1 MSIRPKVTFNNVSKK
16 YTLQQRKVDKLLE
29 LLSIKKNSKSFY
41 ALKNISFT
49 VDEGE
54 TIGVIGI
61 NGSGKST
68 MSNIL
73 AQVIPPTSGDMDV
86 NGETSLIAIS
96 VGLNNNLTG
105 LENIELKCLMHGLK
119 KDEIKEITPSII
131 EFADIGDFINQP
143 VKTYSSG
150 MRSRLGFAISAHTN
164 PDIMIVDEALSVGD
178 QTFYEKC
185 IKKMNEFKKEG
196 KTIFFISHSI
206 SQIRSFCD
214 KTMWLHYGELVEF
227 GETKVVVANYNKF
240 IKYFNELS
248 EEEKANYKKGKMS
261 VRQIDEPFSSHK
273 SRRSRT
279 VKKPKPNNRL
289 VMELAVLL
297 VFFFI
302 STFLMLFDNGVA
314 KGIKF
319 MEKLDISKA
328 DSETI
333 DDIKAN
339 KSDSL
344 EKKNA
349 DEISVVNKVG
359 YIINE
364 KETVFQST
372 KLENQVYTLDFS
384 DQIYVEENVNNAFK
398 IKFGNESG
406 YVNQE
411 NVFIPTTALPQQDF
425 QLTDYLEVL
434 PESFVRSYQYY
445 LVFLNS
451 SQEQIES
458 NVRGKTGE
466 DMDELGNKYL
476 IFDKIKYR
484 LNQDLLADQIIIN
497 EVDAEN
503 LDLDQLLEKA
513 TLKSK
518 DNKIISVFTSTNEF
532 IFNLNKNTLTI
543 KAVSQP

>member
-16 YTLQQRKVDKLLE
+16 YTLQQRKIDKLLE

-119 KDEIKEITPSII
+119 KDEIKKITPSIM

-196 KTIFFISHSI
+196 KTIFYISHSI

-214 KTMWLHYGELVEF
+214 KTMWLHYGELVEY

-240 IKYFNELS
+240 IKYFNGLS
-248 EEEKANYKKGKMS
+248 EEEKATYKKEKMS
-261 VRQIDEPFSSHK
+261 VRQIDEPFSTSK

-279 VKKPKPNNRL
+279 VKKTKPNNRL
-289 VMELAVLL
+289 IMELSVLL
-297 VFFFI
+297 LFFFI

-314 KGIKF
+314 KGMKF
-319 MEKLDISKA
+319 MENLDISKA
-328 DSETI
+328 ESETI
-333 DDIKAN
+333 SDIEAT
-339 KSDSL
+339 KSGSS
-344 EKKNA
+344 EKKSA
-349 DEISVVNKVG
+349 DEIIAVNQVG

-364 KETVFQST
+364 KETVFQSK
-372 KLENQVYTLDFS
+372 KLDHPVYTLDFS
-384 DQIYVEENVNNAFK
+384 DQIYVEENINNAYK

-406 YVNQE
+406 YVNKE
-411 NVFIPTTALPQQDF
+411 NVFIPPATLPLQDI
-425 QLTDYLEVL
+425 QLADYLEAL

-451 SQEQIES
+451 SQEDIVS
-458 NVRGKTGE
+458 KVRGKTGE
-466 DMDELGNKYL
+466 DTDESGKKYL
-476 IFDKIKYR
+476 IFDKVKYR
-484 LNQDLLADQIIIN
+484 LNQDLVSDQIIISELDVEN
-497 EVDAEN
+497 VDM
-503 LDLDQLLEKA
+503 DQLLDNA

-518 DNKIISVFTSTNEF
+518 DNKVISVFTSTNEL
-532 IFNLNKNTLTI
+532 IFNLNNNTLTI

>member
-29 LLSIKKNSKSFY
+29 LLSIKRNSKSFY

-119 KDEIKEITPSII
+119 KEEIKNITPSII

-206 SQIRSFCD
+206 AQIRSFCD
-214 KTMWLHYGELVEF
+214 KTMWLHYGELVEY

-240 IKYFNELS
+240 IKYFNGLS
-248 EEEKANYKKGKMS
+248 EEEKANYKKEKMS
-261 VRQIDEPFSSHK
+261 VRQIDEPFSTSK

-279 VKKPKPNNRL
+279 VKKTKPNNRL
-289 VMELAVLL
+289 IMELSVLL
-297 VFFFI
+297 FFFFI

-314 KGIKF
+314 KGMKL
-319 MEKLDISKA
+319 MENLDISKA
-328 DSETI
+328 ESETI
-333 DDIKAN
+333 DDIESN
-339 KSDSL
+339 KSGSS
-344 EKKNA
+344 EKKSA
-349 DEISVVNKVG
+349 DEIIAMNQVG

-364 KETVFQST
+364 KETVFQSK
-372 KLENQVYTLDFS
+372 KLENPVYTLDFS
-384 DQIYVEENVNNAFK
+384 DQIYVEENINNAYK

-411 NVFIPTTALPQQDF
+411 NVFIPSATLPLQDI
-425 QLTDYLEVL
+425 QLADYLEAL

-451 SQEQIES
+451 SQEDIES
-458 NVRGKTGE
+458 KVRGKTGE
-466 DMDELGNKYL
+466 DTDESGKKYL
-476 IFDKIKYR
+476 IFDKVKYR
-484 LNQDLLADQIIIN
+484 LNQDLVSDQIIISELDVEN
-497 EVDAEN
+497 VDM
-503 LDLDQLLEKA
+503 DQLLDKA

-518 DNKIISVFTSTNEF
+518 DNKVISVFTSTNEL
-532 IFNLNKNTLTI
+532 IFNLNNNTLTI

>member
-29 LLSIKKNSKSFY
+29 LLSIKRNSKSFY

-119 KDEIKEITPSII
+119 KEEIKNITPSII

-206 SQIRSFCD
+206 AQIRSFCD
-214 KTMWLHYGELVEF
+214 KTMWLHYGELVEY

-240 IKYFNELS
+240 IKYFNGLS
-248 EEEKANYKKGKMS
+248 EEEKANYKKEKMS
-261 VRQIDEPFSSHK
+261 VRQIDEPFSTSK

-279 VKKPKPNNRL
+279 VKKTKPNNRL
-289 VMELAVLL
+289 IMELSVLL
-297 VFFFI
+297 FFFFI

-314 KGIKF
+314 KGMKL
-319 MEKLDISKA
+319 MENLDISKA
-328 DSETI
+328 ESETI
-333 DDIKAN
+333 DDIEAN
-339 KSDSL
+339 KSGSS
-344 EKKNA
+344 EKKSA
-349 DEISVVNKVG
+349 DEIIAMNQVG

-364 KETVFQST
+364 KETVFQSK
-372 KLENQVYTLDFS
+372 KLENPVYTLDFS
-384 DQIYVEENVNNAFK
+384 DQIYVEENINNAYK

-411 NVFIPTTALPQQDF
+411 NVFIPSATLPLQDI
-425 QLTDYLEVL
+425 QLADYLEAL

-451 SQEQIES
+451 NQEDIES
-458 NVRGKTGE
+458 KVRGKTGE
-466 DMDELGNKYL
+466 DTDESGKKYL
-476 IFDKIKYR
+476 IFDKVKYR
-484 LNQDLLADQIIIN
+484 LNQDLVSDQIIISELDVEN
-497 EVDAEN
+497 VDM
-503 LDLDQLLEKA
+503 DQLLDKA

-518 DNKIISVFTSTNEF
+518 DNKVISVFTSTNEL
-532 IFNLNKNTLTI
+532 IFNLNNNTLTI

>member
-119 KDEIKEITPSII
+119 KDEIKKITPSII

-227 GETKVVVANYNKF
+227 GETKVVVSNYNKF
-240 IKYFNELS
+240 IKYFNGLS
-248 EEEKANYKKGKMS
+248 EEEKVNYKKEKMS
-261 VRQIDEPFSSHK
+261 VRQIDETNSTYK

-279 VKKPKPNNRL
+279 VKKTKPNNRL
-289 VMELAVLL
+289 IMELAVLL

-314 KGIKF
+314 KGMKF
-319 MEKLDISKA
+319 MENLDISKA
-328 DSETI
+328 ESETI
-333 DDIKAN
+333 DDIEAN
-339 KSDSL
+339 KSDSSD
-344 EKKNA
+344 KKNM
-349 DEISVVNKVG
+349 DEISAVNKVG
-359 YIINE
+359 YIISENG
-364 KETVFQST
+364 TVFQSE
-372 KLENQVYTLDFS
+372 KLDNPVYTLDFS
-384 DQIYVEENVNNAFK
+384 DQIYVEANKNNAYK
-398 IKFGNESG
+398 IKFGNEIG

-411 NVFIPTTALPQQDF
+411 NVFIPSSTLPLEDI
-425 QLTDYLEVL
+425 QLADYLDAL

-445 LVFLNS
+445 LVFLDS

-458 NVRGKTGE
+458 KVRGKTGE
-466 DMDELGNKYL
+466 DVDEEGNKYL
-476 IFDKIKYR
+476 VFDKVRYR
-484 LNQDLLADQIIIN
+484 LNQDLLADQIIIDDL
-497 EVDAEN
+497 DAEN
-503 LDLDQLLEKA
+503 LDLDQLLENA

-518 DNKIISVFTSTNEF
+518 DNKIISIFTSTNEL
-532 IFNLNKNTLTI
+532 IFNLNNNTLTI